1 MNNRGSAPRFVAL
14 LRDDARV
21 SGSIEAVVFD
31 LDGVL
36 VQSEELW
43 DAARRE
49 LAQEHGIEW
58 PDDATDAMMGMS
70 SREWSKYVHEEI
82 GVPDPPEEINR
93 KVLEWVEERY
103 RTDLPWIPG
112 AQEAVRRIGARF
124 PLGLATSSNREIIDL
139 VVEVGGFEELFEVTV
154 SSEEVERGKPAP
166 DVYLEVTGRMGVDP
180 TRSAAIED
188 STNGLLAA
196 AAAGMRVI
204 AIPNDAHP
212 PAEKGLDAA
221 DLVLDSIEDLEPGVV
236 ER

>member
-1 MNNRGSAPRFVAL
+1 VT
-14 LRDDARV
+14 
-21 SGSIEAVVFD
+21 IEAVVFD

-49 LAQEHGIEW
+49 LAEEHDVEW

-70 SREWSKYVHEEI
+70 SKEWSSYMHDEV

-93 KVLEWVEERY
+93 KVLAWVEERY
-103 RTDLPWIPG
+103 REDLPWIDG
-112 AQEAVRRIGARF
+112 AREAVKRIGADF

-139 VVEVGGFEELFEVTV
+139 VVEVGGFEDLLRVTV

-166 DVYLEVTGRMGVDP
+166 DVYLEATRRMGVDP
-180 TRSAAIED
+180 HKTAAVED

-196 AAAGMRVI
+196 KAAGMRVI
-204 AIPNDAHP
+204 AIPNDAHL
-212 PAEKGLDAA
+212 PAEEGLAA
-221 DLVLDSIEDLEPGVV
+221 AHVVLHSINELTSGVV
-236 ER
+236 MG

>member
-1 MNNRGSAPRFVAL
+1 
-14 LRDDARV
+14 V
-21 SGSIEAVVFD
+21 SGNIEAVVFD
-31 LDGVL
+31 LDGIL

-49 LAQEHGIEW
+49 LAEDHGIEW

-70 SREWSKYVHEEI
+70 SKEWSKYVHEEV

-93 KVLEWVEERY
+93 KVLARVEERY
-103 RTDLPWIPG
+103 RSDLPWIPG
-112 AQEAVRRIGARF
+112 AREAVRRIGARF

-166 DVYLEVTGRMGVDP
+166 DVYLEATRRMGVDP

-212 PAEKGLDAA
+212 PAEKGLEAA
-221 DLVLDSIEDLEPGVV
+221 DVVLDSIEDLQPGVIDG
-236 ER
+236 